1 MALNENYILEDSDAL
16 GSFGFITY
24 TVSLKAKDRSFLMRL
39 RNKVSVR

>member
-24 TVSLKAKDRSFLMRL
+24 TVSLKGKRPLNTPYEFIL
-39 RNKVSVR
+39 